1 LGSTPRTIILDGY
14 NVILRSPAFQPDERR
29 DLAMARDKLVN
40 LLSWALG
47 TAGAVEFVIVFDGAD
62 VAPPHRKAAK
72 VSGSARVDVRFSKPP
87 RTADDD
93 IKALVEQWAESRPG
107 LTVVTSDIEVATHA
121 RANGAA
127 VVLSDLFAASLFR
140 ERAEEQLN
148 AAIQRG
154 KPGAGARGGGKKA
167 KRGHGQAGSPTARG
181 SDAEDKPEGVSKKN
195 AEEWLKLFEEQK
207 KSEQR
212 EE

>member
-1 LGSTPRTIILDGY
+1 MTTPRTIILDGY

-47 TAGAVEFVIVFDGAD
+47 TAGAVEFVVVFDGAD

-93 IKALVEQWAESRPG
+93 IKALVEQWSESHPG

-121 RANGAA
+121 RANGAS

-154 KPGAGARGGGKKA
+154 KPGGRAGAGARSKKA

-207 KSEQR
+207 KAQR